1 MCLGFL
7 AALFGC
13 NKDKYILDGPGMINP
28 NVFDKITVSRYGYSE
43 AQQNFNLEL
52 TVADDGWFIN
62 GDVCRSYGVFEP
74 EDAIPIPGNMLL
86 AIRSLRAHE
95 LPDVTPTELS
105 SEEESIILDGCEIL
119 DQGNVEIEIVYT
131 DGICKKK
138 VDKDGF
144 SLKLYNIVLPLFEKK
159 YN

>member
-13 NKDKYILDGPGMINP
+13 NKDKFILDGPGMINTD
-28 NVFDKITVSRYGYSE
+28 VFDKITVSRSGYSE
-43 AQQNFNLEL
+43 SQQNFNLEL
-52 TVADDGWFIN
+52 TVTDDGWFIN
-62 GDVCRSYGVFEP
+62 GDIYRSYGVYEP
-74 EDAIPIPGNMLL
+74 EDAIRIPGDMLL

-105 SEEESIILDGCEIL
+105 SEEENFIRDGGEIL

-131 DGICKKK
+131 DGKRIKK
-138 VDKDGF
+138 VDKDDF
-144 SLKLYNIVLPLFEKK
+144 SLALYNIVLPLFEAK